1 MRTVLA
7 LALALSLAG
16 CASKKKAAATTPIP
30 PAGDTAAPGGGSGAP
45 PPSPETKSN
54 DPCDG
59 SEAAPK
65 PDK

>member
-7 LALALSLAG
+7 LALVLSLAACG
-16 CASKKKAAATTPIP
+16 GKKKAATTPPPTP
-30 PAGDTAAPGGGSGAP
+30 PAGDTAAPGGGAP
-45 PPSPETKSN
+45 PTPEPKSN

>member
-7 LALALSLAG
+7 LALVLSLSA
-16 CASKKKAAATTPIP
+16 CASKKKAAATTPP
-30 PAGDTAAPGGGSGAP
+30 PTPPVGDTAAPGGAP
-45 PPSPETKSN
+45 PSTEPKSN